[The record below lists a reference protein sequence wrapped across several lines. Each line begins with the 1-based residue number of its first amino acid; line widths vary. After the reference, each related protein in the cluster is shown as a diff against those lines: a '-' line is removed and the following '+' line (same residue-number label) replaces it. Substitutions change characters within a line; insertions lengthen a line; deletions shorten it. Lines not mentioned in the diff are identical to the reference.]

1 MLEMINV
8 VVRPAGP
15 GSCRVTVAGDLDVE
29 TAPEVRDALHGALA
43 AYRNVTVD
51 LSALRFCDCAG
62 LSALLSA
69 ARTAR
74 ADDADLTLSA
84 VPDFLARLLRLSHSD
99 EAFTCREE
107 ALGDG

>member
-1 MLEMINV
+1 MINV
-8 VVRPAGP
+8 VVHPTGP
-15 GSCRVTVAGDLDVE
+15 GSCRVAVAGDLDVE
-29 TAPEVRDALHGALA
+29 TAPEVRAALHGALA
-43 AYRNVTVD
+43 GYGHVTVD

-62 LSALLSA
+62 LGALLSA

-74 ADDADLTLSA
+74 AHDADLALSA
-84 VPDFLARLLRLSHSD
+84 VPDFLARLLRLSHSC